1 MEGRWNASGR
11 GTRFSRRNACFWLV
25 YSPKIPH
32 RLTRIIIRTFSDTSA
47 FNVLTHHHH
56 HHSHHHR
63 HHHHQLAT
71 HAIGPLF
78 DSFRSHTS
86 KSLFSGVPW
95 FLQGRDSSVGI
106 ATRYGLDGPGIESR
120 WGARFSAPLQTGPRS
135 HPVSYIM
142 ATRSFQG
149 VKRPGRGVNHPPPF
163 SAEVK

>member
-47 FNVLTHHHH
+47 FNVLTHHP
-56 HHSHHHR
+56 HHHR

-120 WGARFSAPLQTGPRS
+120 WGRDFPHPSRPALGPTQP
-135 HPVSYIM
+135 PV
-142 ATRSFQG
+142 QW
-149 VKRPGRGVNHPPPF
+149 VPGLSRR
-163 SAEVK
+163 